1 MAKAKAMAEETP
13 RLISE
18 SESESM
24 ASAGVMDIG
33 AFSEDVRPY
42 IFANPNAPSGTS
54 WVRNIDNLLV
64 LGDVT

>member
-1 MAKAKAMAEETP
+1 MVEETP

-18 SESESM
+18 SESMVSG
-24 ASAGVMDIG
+24 GVMDIG

-64 LGDVT
+64 LGDVTQSRN